1 MLIFEVLFIDCNDFI
16 MRDELV
22 SFLSFSKCL
31 TVVCVKTT
39 LEVGSVIWGVS
50 IPPYLDLAL
59 YSFSG
64 YKM

>member
-22 SFLSFSKCL
+22 SFLSFLKCL

-39 LEVGSVIWGVS
+39 LEVDSMI
-50 IPPYLDLAL
+50 
-59 YSFSG
+59 
-64 YKM
+64 